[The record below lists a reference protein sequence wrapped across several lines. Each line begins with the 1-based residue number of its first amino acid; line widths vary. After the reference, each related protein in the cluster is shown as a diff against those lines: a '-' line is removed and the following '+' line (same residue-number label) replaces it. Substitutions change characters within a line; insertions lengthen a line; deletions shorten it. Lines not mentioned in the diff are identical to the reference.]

1 MHMFTV
7 TERLAAWMNL
17 LPAAIYDSFPAVLL
31 GRALVIGHKLGIF
44 DALVD
49 QPRSDAQLASLLD
62 LPLKS
67 VQLLLPPLAASG
79 YLKKSGADYSLTP
92 QSSKW
97 LVSSSPHHIGNF
109 IAYIELLQGH
119 WISLEETLKQG
130 RPAKSY
136 IESFTESE
144 WKIYT
149 LGMMDLARL
158 LIPRVISKL
167 TLPPET
173 KALLDVCGS
182 HGLYSIELC
191 KRNPTLIA
199 TIADFPEVL
208 ATTQEI
214 IRANGME
221 DRIRPLPC
229 DVTKTMFE
237 REEFDAILAFNIVH
251 GFSPEAN
258 DRFLMS
264 LAFAL
269 KHGGILYILDQLND
283 SRSKG
288 VGQLLPLMVGLN
300 LLNEIG
306 GSVYRFEEVK
316 SWCEKAGLKRVKM
329 RRLSV
334 PGVHLVEARKS

>member
-1 MHMFTV
+1 MLF
-7 TERLAAWMNL
+7 
-17 LPAAIYDSFPAVLL
+17 
-31 GRALVIGHKLGIF
+31 
-44 DALVD
+44 
-49 QPRSDAQLASLLD
+49 RS
-62 LPLKS
+62 
-67 VQLLLPPLAASG
+67 
-79 YLKKSGADYSLTP
+79 
-92 QSSKW
+92 
-97 LVSSSPHHIGNF
+97 
-109 IAYIELLQGH
+109 
-119 WISLEETLKQG
+119 
-130 RPAKSY
+130 
-136 IESFTESE
+136 
-144 WKIYT
+144 
-149 LGMMDLARL
+149 
-158 LIPRVISKL
+158 
-167 TLPPET
+167 
-173 KALLDVCGS
+173 
-182 HGLYSIELC
+182 
-191 KRNPTLIA
+191 
-199 TIADFPEVL
+199 
-208 ATTQEI
+208 
-214 IRANGME
+214 
-221 DRIRPLPC
+221 
-229 DVTKTMFE
+229 